1 MGLRHEAFKW
11 AEPLKYFLPQTQM
24 GLGPETEANG
34 GRNAMPQAAHFGT
47 SSLTQFP
54 VLKPEFQHLQTGD
67 SHQKPEVTPKTVEP
81 PILQNIKRADC
92 ALRPVEINLSP
103 I

>member
-11 AEPLKYFLPQTQM
+11 AEPLKCFLPQTQM

-54 VLKPEFQHLQTGD
+54 VLKPEFRHLQTGD
-67 SHQKPEVTPKTVEP
+67 SDQKLEVTPKTGGTAYP
-81 PILQNIKRADC
+81 SKYKASRLC
-92 ALRPVEINLSP
+92 T
-103 I
+103 